1 MIRNS
6 NVGLDHLRGLFA
18 KQSIATMDQ
27 LKKTVGTVA
36 DLTVYRKLRELDYCA
51 SYSHRGRFYTLREL
65 AEFDEN
71 GLWWI
76 RSIGFSTRGTLVA
89 TAEGLVDASEAGYA
103 VEELDAIVRVG
114 TKDVL
119 PKLVREK
126 RLRRTRI
133 GNRNVYFS
141 HKRSVRSQQIAS
153 RRVREA
159 QPSVSKSIAAQD
171 VLPDELKAAIVL
183 FFSLLDEQQR
193 RLYAALESFKLG
205 YGGDHKMAD
214 ILGLDVSTVARGRRE
229 LLEHDV
235 KVDRVRRAGAGR
247 KLIEKK
253 TPEVIAR
260 IEELMK
266 YETAGDPVSGLRWT
280 RKTTEKIADEL
291 LALDIRVSRKTV
303 AKLLKQNNFSLRTN
317 KKKISNGSPPER
329 DAQFATIAQLRE
341 RFGRRGNP
349 ILSVD
354 TKKRELVGRFKNP
367 GRVWARQND
376 AVNDHDFRFMAKGVA
391 IPYGIYD
398 LQRNR
403 GTVYVGTSYNT
414 PQFAVEC
421 IEKW

>member
-141 HKRSVRSQQIAS
+141 HKRSVRSHSHRWPDTDIS
-153 RRVREA
+153 RTPARA
-159 QPSVSKSIAAQD
+159 PI
-171 VLPDELKAAIVL
+171 
-183 FFSLLDEQQR
+183 FSL
-193 RLYAALESFKLG
+193 G
-205 YGGDHKMAD
+205 P
-214 ILGLDVSTVARGRRE
+214 VSTEEPCVNLHHVLELVDVVACLTGRAKSSSAIFSVV
-229 LLEHDV
+229 L
-235 KVDRVRRAGAGR
+235 RVHRRP
-247 KLIEKK
+247 L
-253 TPEVIAR
+253 T
-260 IEELMK
+260 
-266 YETAGDPVSGLRWT
+266 
-280 RKTTEKIADEL
+280 
-291 LALDIRVSRKTV
+291 
-303 AKLLKQNNFSLRTN
+303 
-317 KKKISNGSPPER
+317 GSP
-329 DAQFATIAQLRE
+329 AVSYFMSSS
-341 RFGRRGNP
+341 
-349 ILSVD
+349 ILAMTSGV
-354 TKKRELVGRFKNP
+354 F
-367 GRVWARQND
+367 
-376 AVNDHDFRFMAKGVA
+376 FR
-391 IPYGIYD
+391 
-398 LQRNR
+398 
-403 GTVYVGTSYNT
+403 
-414 PQFAVEC
+414 
-421 IEKW
+421 

>member
-1 MIRNS
+1 MDTYVNGLLELRTMIRNS

-171 VLPDELKAAIVL
+171 VLPDELKAAVVL

-205 YGGDHKMAD
+205 YGGDRKMAD

-235 KVDRVRRAGAGR
+235 KVGRVRRAGAGR

-253 TPEVIAR
+253 R
-260 IEELMK
+260 QK
-266 YETAGDPVSGLRWT
+266 S
-280 RKTTEKIADEL
+280 
-291 LALDIRVSRKTV
+291 SR
-303 AKLLKQNNFSLRTN
+303 
-317 KKKISNGSPPER
+317 GS
-329 DAQFATIAQLRE
+329 
-341 RFGRRGNP
+341 
-349 ILSVD
+349 
-354 TKKRELVGRFKNP
+354 KN
-367 GRVWARQND
+367 
-376 AVNDHDFRFMAKGVA
+376 
-391 IPYGIYD
+391 
-398 LQRNR
+398 
-403 GTVYVGTSYNT
+403 S
-414 PQFAVEC
+414 
-421 IEKW
+421 

>member
-126 RLRRTRI
+126 RLRHTRI

-153 RRVREA
+153 RCLPFLVSHAGSWHSELASSHRRRHATGFGSVAIPTAVFRTLVATTPQRLVDFFLEHDLDRLQYPLTQPKLDELPVLA
-159 QPSVSKSIAAQD
+159 YRLLRYGGRLLHGVIFLLAFTGVVWFFLTGGYAILISTGIGTDPSVHPGVCIYPGGGSCGSCGKPGGFSKRLVGIA
-171 VLPDELKAAIVL
+171 KR
-183 FFSLLDEQQR
+183 FQR
-193 RLYAALESFKLG
+193 PCGRLGARTETKLESFPKSSIG
-205 YGGDHKMAD
+205 PSAAAASIGH
-214 ILGLDVSTVARGRRE
+214 
-229 LLEHDV
+229 
-235 KVDRVRRAGAGR
+235 
-247 KLIEKK
+247 
-253 TPEVIAR
+253 
-260 IEELMK
+260 
-266 YETAGDPVSGLRWT
+266 
-280 RKTTEKIADEL
+280 
-291 LALDIRVSRKTV
+291 
-303 AKLLKQNNFSLRTN
+303 
-317 KKKISNGSPPER
+317 
-329 DAQFATIAQLRE
+329 
-341 RFGRRGNP
+341 RRG
-349 ILSVD
+349 
-354 TKKRELVGRFKNP
+354 
-367 GRVWARQND
+367 
-376 AVNDHDFRFMAKGVA
+376 
-391 IPYGIYD
+391 
-398 LQRNR
+398 
-403 GTVYVGTSYNT
+403 
-414 PQFAVEC
+414 
-421 IEKW
+421 